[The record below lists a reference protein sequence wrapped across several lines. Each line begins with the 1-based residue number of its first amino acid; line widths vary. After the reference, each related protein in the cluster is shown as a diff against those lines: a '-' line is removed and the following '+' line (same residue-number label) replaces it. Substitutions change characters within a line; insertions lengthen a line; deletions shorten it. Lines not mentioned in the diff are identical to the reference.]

1 MVYFECFLRYNING
15 PNDDGQCILI
25 DIFFDA
31 GDFSRSCSITSS
43 LKPPSLNLSDSWYFA
58 VSSIVNRILNIASDS
73 NYLLW
78 KCNSRLIKKKHQVDS
93 IAASIPF
100 EQLNSQIQYYLS
112 FLDNEIK
119 RKIENF
125 KQIDS
130 SSGTGIHR
138 PLRLQTVES
147 RWNPNF
153 YYEFRKPLVLIHFG
167 SKFTN
172 SEPFLVVCLVNSP
185 WNPDQKMMI
194 MIFQPSL

>member
-43 LKPPSLNLSDSWYFA
+43 LKPPSLNLSDSLYMGA
-58 VSSIVNRILNIASDS
+58 LLNIASDS

-112 FLDNEIK
+112 FLDKEIK
-119 RKIENF
+119 QKIENF

-147 RWNPNF
+147 
-153 YYEFRKPLVLIHFG
+153 G
-167 SKFTN
+167 
-172 SEPFLVVCLVNSP
+172 
-185 WNPDQKMMI
+185 
-194 MIFQPSL
+194 